1 MRVPVVSYQLSSS
14 SVPDGLAILRSRAA
28 KWLNSAVALWV
39 FSGGLVLIEPS
50 PYEVIFL
57 GVIALALAAN
67 MHIYRSTAGLLAIAL
82 GFLPFALIAVFQA
95 RYTSIADAMIYSIV
109 TVFLLLTSFVIANF
123 VAEAT
128 EERMRLVMKAY
139 TISAVLCAIAGTLGY
154 LRLIPG
160 SDILTLYGRAKG
172 TFQDP
177 NVFGPFLVL
186 PAMFALQKVLMG
198 DRREQIIGSLV
209 YVILFIGV
217 FLSFSRGAWG
227 HLAASS
233 LIVVALCFFL
243 EAKTRIRL
251 RILGTMLVGA
261 LLLIVALAGLLSIPA
276 VSELLEVR
284 LQVQNYDTGETGRF
298 GRQFYAFDLAL
309 QNPLGI
315 GPLEFRNLRIIE
327 EPHNVYVNVLLGYGW
342 GGGLLYYVLV
352 GATLYLGCRG
362 LLRPSP
368 YRRLMIPVIATFS
381 MLVLESAIIDTD
393 HWRHWFLLAGLIWGI
408 SAAMGVDQRQ
418 RTLDR
423 GG

>member
-1 MRVPVVSYQLSSS
+1 MVSYQLSSS
-14 SVPDGLAILRSRAA
+14 SVPDGLAVLRSRAA

-39 FSGGLVLIEPS
+39 LSGGLVLIEPS

-82 GFLPFALIAVFQA
+82 GFLPFALIAVFQV